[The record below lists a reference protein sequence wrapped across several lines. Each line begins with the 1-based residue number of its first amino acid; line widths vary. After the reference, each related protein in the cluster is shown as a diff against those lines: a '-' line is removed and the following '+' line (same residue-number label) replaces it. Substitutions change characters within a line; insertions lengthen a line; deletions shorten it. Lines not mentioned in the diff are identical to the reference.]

1 MSEFAQKYSKK
12 RDITILDLSFIYD
25 EEFSEMCTHS
35 KNFINDTGNIMIYK
49 KLFDQI
55 NQNGEEPA
63 KSNLNEKLR
72 GLRNGIFKFNR

>member
-1 MSEFAQKYSKK
+1 
-12 RDITILDLSFIYD
+12 
-25 EEFSEMCTHS
+25 MCTHS

-49 KLFDQI
+49 KLYEQI
-55 NQNGEEPA
+55 NQKDEEPT